1 MFVQVP
7 PALQD
12 EDPPVV
18 SKDSGA
24 AAGVRSQQISS
35 STKSTAPGESSAF
48 TATSSLCAQANE
60 EQSVNPVPAP
70 IPEDD
75 GGEADVNVGAKPKF
89 EKMKLRENRRKTFI
103 AEAFIEDEMD
113 LAPVAAPAKP
123 SAVTT
128 DRRRRAMESMPTQ
141 MPVNF
146 GPLDISVLKKYKKCF
161 KVPAKANACKEEL
174 LSVIAKHFLQLKVDE
189 AKTVKTC
196 IKKVRRM
203 HKLADI

>member
-1 MFVQVP
+1 MQAQP
-7 PALQD
+7 SLQD
-12 EDPPVV
+12 EVPPVAAKISDV
-18 SKDSGA
+18 APLDGNEQQQLDSNIRDA
-24 AAGVRSQQISS
+24 FD
-35 STKSTAPGESSAF
+35 ESAC
-48 TATSSLCAQANE
+48 AVTSSNFIPANYE
-60 EQSVNPVPAP
+60 HAINPVPAP
-70 IPEDD
+70 IPDDD
-75 GGEADVNVGAKPKF
+75 GVEADAIVGTKPKF

-103 AEAFIEDEMD
+103 AEAFVDDEVD
-113 LAPVAAPAKP
+113 VPPVAAPSKP

-128 DRRRRAMESMPTQ
+128 DRRRRAMQSMPLL

-174 LSVIAKHFLQLKVDE
+174 LSVVAKHFLQLKVDE
-189 AKTVKTC
+189 AKTVKSC

>member
-1 MFVQVP
+1 MPSLVQQARATIQDLASP
-7 PALQD
+7 LPSQDLNQLPLQSD
-12 EDPPVV
+12 GIQAQSDTKLEHPCDASV
-18 SKDSGA
+18 SA
-24 AAGVRSQQISS
+24 AA
-35 STKSTAPGESSAF
+35 P
-48 TATSSLCAQANE
+48 AQ
-60 EQSVNPVPAP
+60 VDFHNPVPAP
-70 IPEDD
+70 IPDDD
-75 GGEADVNVGAKPKF
+75 GVEADVCAGTKPKF

-103 AEAFIEDEMD
+103 AEAFIEDDVE
-113 LAPVAAPAKP
+113 LPPISAPSKP

-128 DRRRRAMESMPTQ
+128 DRRRRAMQSMPLS

-189 AKTVKTC
+189 AKTVKSC

>member
-1 MFVQVP
+1 MKCIFLAQAQRAVQDEVSLLKPNDSDGVP
-7 PALQD
+7 DNSVQQQHVESKSADCLDASACAESSFQEPAL
-12 EDPPVV
+12 
-18 SKDSGA
+18 
-24 AAGVRSQQISS
+24 
-35 STKSTAPGESSAF
+35 
-48 TATSSLCAQANE
+48 
-60 EQSVNPVPAP
+60 NPVPAP

-75 GGEADVNVGAKPKF
+75 CVETLDANVGAKPKF

-103 AEAFIEDEMD
+103 AEAFVEDEID
-113 LAPVAAPAKP
+113 VPLVSAPSKP

-128 DRRRRAMESMPTQ
+128 DRRRRAMQSMPLS

-161 KVPAKANACKEEL
+161 KVPSKANACKEEL

-189 AKTVKTC
+189 AKTVKSC

>member
-1 MFVQVP
+1 MFQVEESP
-7 PALQD
+7 TIPNVADTAPDGGNQEQQLD
-12 EDPPVV
+12 FKEA
-18 SKDSGA
+18 DSCVESSHA
-24 AAGVRSQQISS
+24 ASS
-35 STKSTAPGESSAF
+35 SLFVP
-48 TATSSLCAQANE
+48 AND
-60 EQSVNPVPAP
+60 EQPINPVPAP

-75 GGEADVNVGAKPKF
+75 FIEADATAGTKPKF

-103 AEAFIEDEMD
+103 AEAFVDDEID
-113 LAPVAAPAKP
+113 LPPVAAPSKP

-128 DRRRRAMESMPTQ
+128 DRRRRAMQSMPLL

-161 KVPAKANACKEEL
+161 KVAAKANACKEEL

-189 AKTVKTC
+189 AKTVKSC

>member
-1 MFVQVP
+1 MSQSRALPSDEVLP
-7 PALQD
+7 PLPKDTGVATETGFSLQRLDSKTVDFCEVHAPSLASSQIALS
-12 EDPPVV
+12 V
-18 SKDSGA
+18 
-24 AAGVRSQQISS
+24 
-35 STKSTAPGESSAF
+35 
-48 TATSSLCAQANE
+48 E
-60 EQSVNPVPAP
+60 EQTINPVPAP
-70 IPEDD
+70 IPEDECVD
-75 GGEADVNVGAKPKF
+75 ADVNIGAKPKF

-103 AEAFIEDEMD
+103 AEAFIEDEPD
-113 LAPVAAPAKP
+113 LPPVAAPSKP

-128 DRRRRAMESMPTQ
+128 DRRRRAMQSMPLA

-189 AKTVKTC
+189 AKTVKSC

>member
-1 MFVQVP
+1 MTDSH
-7 PALQD
+7 D
-12 EDPPVV
+12 E
-18 SKDSGA
+18 SACA
-24 AAGVRSQQISS
+24 AS
-35 STKSTAPGESSAF
+35 STQF
-48 TATSSLCAQANE
+48 TTTGNDF
-60 EQSVNPVPAP
+60 VINPVPAP

-75 GGEADVNVGAKPKF
+75 GAEADAATGTKPKF

-103 AEAFIEDEMD
+103 AEAFIDDEPD
-113 LAPVAAPAKP
+113 LPPVAAPSKP

-128 DRRRRAMESMPTQ
+128 DRRRRAMQSMPLS

-189 AKTVKTC
+189 AKTVKSC

>member
-1 MFVQVP
+1 VLP
-7 PALQD
+7 P
-12 EDPPVV
+12 PH
-18 SKDSGA
+18 KDA
-24 AAGVRSQQISS
+24 D
-35 STKSTAPGESSAF
+35 
-48 TATSSLCAQANE
+48 TATASGTLPQQLDSHSSNTADGSALPVATAQCASSVE
-60 EQSVNPVPAP
+60 ELAVNPVPAP

-75 GGEADVNVGAKPKF
+75 GADADINIGAKPKF

-103 AEAFIEDEMD
+103 AEAFIEDEPD
-113 LAPVAAPAKP
+113 LPPAAAPSKP

-128 DRRRRAMESMPTQ
+128 DRRRRAMQSMPLA

-189 AKTVKTC
+189 AKTVKSC

>member
-1 MFVQVP
+1 LPPDDVP
-7 PALQD
+7 PPLNMDSDATAENGMSLQPID
-12 EDPPVV
+12 
-18 SKDSGA
+18 SKLANSCDASA
-24 AAGVRSQQISS
+24 STVTPSQC
-35 STKSTAPGESSAF
+35 
-48 TATSSLCAQANE
+48 TSSIE
-60 EQSVNPVPAP
+60 EQAVNPVPAP
-70 IPEDD
+70 IPEDEGAD
-75 GGEADVNVGAKPKF
+75 ADVNVGTKPKF

-103 AEAFIEDEMD
+103 AEAFIEDEPD
-113 LAPVAAPAKP
+113 LPPVSAPSKP

-128 DRRRRAMESMPTQ
+128 DRRRRAMQSMPLS

-189 AKTVKTC
+189 AKTVKSC

>member
-1 MFVQVP
+1 MLP
-7 PALQD
+7 PD
-12 EDPPVV
+12 ENILPPQ
-18 SKDSGA
+18 SKDSDTA
-24 AAGVRSQQISS
+24 KESTFQMQHLDSKSENISETNT
-35 STKSTAPGESSAF
+35 STV
-48 TATSSLCAQANE
+48 TSSQLACSVE
-60 EQSVNPVPAP
+60 EQVVNPVPAHL
-70 IPEDD
+70 PEDE
-75 GGEADVNVGAKPKF
+75 GVEVDVNIGAKPKF

-103 AEAFIEDEMD
+103 AEAFIEDEPE
-113 LAPVAAPAKP
+113 LPPVAAPSKP

-128 DRRRRAMESMPTQ
+128 DRRRRAMQSMPLS

-189 AKTVKTC
+189 AKTVKSC

>member
-1 MFVQVP
+1 
-7 PALQD
+7 
-12 EDPPVV
+12 
-18 SKDSGA
+18 
-24 AAGVRSQQISS
+24 
-35 STKSTAPGESSAF
+35 
-48 TATSSLCAQANE
+48 
-60 EQSVNPVPAP
+60 
-70 IPEDD
+70 
-75 GGEADVNVGAKPKF
+75 
-89 EKMKLRENRRKTFI
+89 
-103 AEAFIEDEMD
+103 
-113 LAPVAAPAKP
+113 
-123 SAVTT
+123 
-128 DRRRRAMESMPTQ
+128 MESMPTQ